1 MNRKETIAS
10 LAIVGMALLATI
22 ITATTPTQALAID
35 YGSPDLSYLPKGGFA
50 EDGTNNSDNSDNTK
64 GDSGDGE
71 EADSTTAAT
80 TGEDEGSEESNNSS
94 NAKEDSSS
102 LGYDAFQDCL
112 ANVGESP
119 TEQEVQDCVDSSYGG
134 QDNGEQDPNES
145 ADGNDKGDTG
155 VTQELSGEE

>member
-71 EADSTTAAT
+71 EGDSTTAAT
-80 TGEDEGSEESNNSS
+80 TGEDEGSEDSND
-94 NAKEDSSS
+94 KEDSSG
-102 LGYDAFQDCL
+102 LAYETFQDCL
-112 ANVGESP
+112 TQVGESP
-119 TEQEVQDCVDSSYGG
+119 TEQEVQDCIDSSYGG
-134 QDNGEQDPNES
+134 QDNGEQGPNGS